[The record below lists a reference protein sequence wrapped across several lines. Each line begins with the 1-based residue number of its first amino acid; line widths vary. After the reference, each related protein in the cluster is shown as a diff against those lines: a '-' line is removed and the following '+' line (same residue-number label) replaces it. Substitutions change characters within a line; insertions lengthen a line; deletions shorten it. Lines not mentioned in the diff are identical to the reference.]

1 MSGWMTA
8 RLPEP
13 GDAAIADEWI
23 RARGAGVGW
32 LEAMLPP
39 HGVVMLWDGVP
50 VAMAWLILTDC
61 ACGVGF
67 IHNVA
72 TDPGV
77 PVRIR
82 ARALRDGMRLIEQ
95 MAGQLGCT
103 VLRGEM
109 SDTTMQ
115 RLARRAGWIVGP
127 SELACYKQLDQSSW
141 Q

>member
-8 RLPEP
+8 RLPEA
-13 GDAAIADEWI
+13 GDSAIADAWI

-32 LEAMLPP
+32 QEEMLPP
-39 HGVVMLWDGVP
+39 HGVVMLWDGEP

-72 TDPGV
+72 TDPRAPLRV
-77 PVRIR
+77 R
-82 ARALRDGMRLIEQ
+82 ARALRDGMRLIETL
-95 MAGQLGCT
+95 AAQLGCR
-103 VLRGEM
+103 VLRGGV
-109 SDTTMQ
+109 SDRHMA
-115 RLARRAGWIVGP
+115 RLAERAGWQAGAVEIT
-127 SELACYKQLDQSSW
+127 CYKVLTSW